1 MPCVS
6 CGYDLTGITLGSR
19 CPECGSVV
27 RFGGPDLPGSGKA
40 VTSLVLGILSIVGC
54 FVYGLPAII
63 MGGLAIIFA
72 QIAKSDIRS
81 NKVSANSRGLATAG
95 FVCGIIGT
103 SLGVVYVGFF
113 VIIIF
118 MAMLP

>member
-54 FVYGLPAII
+54 MIYGLPAII

-72 QIAKSDIRS
+72 QIARTDMRS
-81 NKVSANSRGLATAG
+81 NKVSPNSRGLATAG
-95 FVCGIIGT
+95 LVCGIIGT
-103 SLGVVYVGFF
+103 SLGVLYVGFF
-113 VIIIF
+113 AVMIF
-118 MAMLP
+118 MVTRP